1 MGIEKYIG
9 EATEYDK
16 KLKLEIRKPKSW
28 LKSVSAFANGIGGTL
43 IFGVAD
49 DGTIVGL
56 SNAQKD
62 SEKISEILKV
72 RMDPIPNIVMEIL
85 SENGKEFIL
94 LKVLPGQETPYYYFG
109 EGNRIA
115 FVRVGNES
123 VPADATALKR
133 LVLKGANL
141 SYDSM
146 SSVYKFEDYAFT
158 KLRTVYRKQ
167 TGSEFEENDFISF
180 ELVDKEGSL
189 TNAGALLA
197 DESPIRQSRL
207 FCTRWNGLDKAS
219 GVMEAWDDKEYEGS
233 LISLLQNGTEFVKNN
248 SKKRWKKTGS
258 GRVEMPDYP
267 EQAVHEA
274 LVNALIH
281 RDYTEIGS
289 EVHIDMFD
297 DRLEIY
303 SPGGMLDG
311 TLVQQLDTDRVA
323 SKRRNPIIADVFSR
337 MHFMDRRG
345 SGFRKI
351 KADYRNAVNYSEK
364 LEPVFESDSNAFYV
378 ILFNLN
384 YGTEVENPDFEQKN
398 LDFEAENLDFRTK
411 KLDFERY
418 VSGLK
423 LNQPTKDNILI
434 MFNEY
439 GFDKPFSRTDIVEYT
454 ELSLASAS
462 VLINKMK
469 QFELIEAACDQGRGR
484 YKFKER

>member
-1 MGIEKYIG
+1 
-9 EATEYDK
+9 
-16 KLKLEIRKPKSW
+16 
-28 LKSVSAFANGIGGTL
+28 
-43 IFGVAD
+43 
-49 DGTIVGL
+49 
-56 SNAQKD
+56 
-62 SEKISEILKV
+62 
-72 RMDPIPNIVMEIL
+72 
-85 SENGKEFIL
+85 
-94 LKVLPGQETPYYYFG
+94 
-109 EGNRIA
+109 
-115 FVRVGNES
+115 
-123 VPADATALKR
+123 
-133 LVLKGANL
+133 
-141 SYDSM
+141 M

-351 KADYRNAVNYSEK
+351 KADYRQSVNFNEK
-364 LEPVFESDSNAFYV
+364 MEPVFESNPNAFYV
-378 ILFNLN
+378 TLYNLN
-384 YGTEVENPDFEQKN
+384 YGADIENPDFEQKN

-469 QFELIEAACDQGRGR
+469 QFELIEAASDQGRGR

>member
-16 KLKLEIRKPKSW
+16 KLKLEVRKPKSW

-351 KADYRNAVNYSEK
+351 KADYRQSVNFNEK
-364 LEPVFESDSNAFYV
+364 MEPVFESNPNAFYV
-378 ILFNLN
+378 TLYNLN
-384 YGTEVENPDFEQKN
+384 YGADIENPDFEQKN

-423 LNQPTKDNILI
+423 LNQPTKDNILV

-469 QFELIEAACDQGRGR
+469 QFELIEAASDQGRGR

>member
-62 SEKISEILKV
+62 SEKISEILKA

-109 EGNRIA
+109 EGSRIA
-115 FVRVGNES
+115 YVRVGNES

-133 LVLKGANL
+133 LVLKGTNL

-146 SSVYKFEDYAFT
+146 SSAYKFHDYAFT

-180 ELVDKEGSL
+180 ELVDKEGNL

-303 SPGGMLDG
+303 SPGGMPDG
-311 TLVQQLDTDRVA
+311 SVVQNVDTDKVA

-337 MHFMDRRG
+337 MHFMERRG

-378 ILFNLN
+378 TLFNLN
-384 YGTEVENPDFEQKN
+384 YGAKMENIDSETKN
-398 LDFEAENLDFRTK
+398 LDFETKNIDFEAENIDFK
-411 KLDFERY
+411 HCIED
-418 VSGLK
+418 LK
-423 LNQPTKDNILI
+423 LNKPTKENILI
-434 MFNEY
+434 MFSEY
-439 GFDKPFSRTDIVEYT
+439 GFEKAFNRTDIVEHT
-454 ELSLASAS
+454 HLSLAAAS
-462 VLINKMK
+462 ILINKMK
-469 QFELIEAACDQGRGR
+469 NFNLIEAVSGQGRGMYR
-484 YKFKER
+484 FKKQ

>member
-1 MGIEKYIG
+1 
-9 EATEYDK
+9 
-16 KLKLEIRKPKSW
+16 
-28 LKSVSAFANGIGGTL
+28 
-43 IFGVAD
+43 
-49 DGTIVGL
+49 
-56 SNAQKD
+56 
-62 SEKISEILKV
+62 
-72 RMDPIPNIVMEIL
+72 MEIL

-248 SKKRWKKTGS
+248 SKKRWKKAGS

-337 MHFMDRRG
+337 MHFMERRG

-351 KADYRNAVNYSEK
+351 KADYHHAVNFNK
-364 LEPVFESDSNAFYV
+364 KMEPVFESNPNAFYV
-378 ILFNLN
+378 TLYNLN
-384 YGTEVENPDFEQKN
+384 YGADIENPDFEQKN

-469 QFELIEAACDQGRGR
+469 QFELIEAASDQGRGR

>member
-94 LKVLPGQETPYYYFG
+94 LKILPGQETPYYYFG

-267 EQAVHEA
+267 EQAVHET

-303 SPGGMLDG
+303 SPGGMPDG
-311 TLVQQLDTDRVA
+311 SVVQQLDTDRVA

-337 MHFMDRRG
+337 MHFMERRG

-384 YGTEVENPDFEQKN
+384 YGTEVENIDFETKN
-398 LDFEAENLDFRTK
+398 LDFETKNIDFEAENIDFK
-411 KLDFERY
+411 HCIED
-418 VSGLK
+418 LK
-423 LNQPTKDNILI
+423 LNKPTKENILI
-434 MFNEY
+434 MFSEY
-439 GFDKPFSRTDIVEYT
+439 GFEKAFNRTDIVEHT
-454 ELSLASAS
+454 HLSLAAAS
-462 VLINKMK
+462 ILINKMK
-469 QFELIEAACDQGRGR
+469 NFDLIEAVSGQGRGMYR
-484 YKFKER
+484 FKKQ

>member
-1 MGIEKYIG
+1 MRR
-9 EATEYDK
+9 A
-16 KLKLEIRKPKSW
+16 RS
-28 LKSVSAFANGIGGTL
+28 
-43 IFGVAD
+43 
-49 DGTIVGL
+49 
-56 SNAQKD
+56 AQKD

-85 SENGKEFIL
+85 SENDKEFIL
-94 LKVLPGQETPYYYFG
+94 LKILPGQETPYYYFG

-197 DESPIRQSRL
+197 DESPIRHSRL

-233 LISLLQNGTEFVKNN
+233 LILLLQNGTEFVKNN

-303 SPGGMLDG
+303 SPGGMPDG
-311 TLVQQLDTDRVA
+311 SVVQNVDTDKVA

-337 MHFMDRRG
+337 MHFMERRG

-384 YGTEVENPDFEQKN
+384 YGAEMENSDIESDKTGHS
-398 LDFEAENLDFRTK
+398 TK
-411 KLDFERY
+411 KQDF
-418 VSGLK
+418 GT
-423 LNQPTKDNILI
+423 TKTGHSI
-434 MFNEY
+434 
-439 GFDKPFSRTDIVEYT
+439 R
-454 ELSLASAS
+454 
-462 VLINKMK
+462 K
-469 QFELIEAACDQGRGR
+469 QNLEELIERLNFSKPTQDNIVLLFSAFGFDSVFSRADIIRHTGLTPSPASTLIRKMRESELIEEIKGQGKGKYR
-484 YKFKER
+484 FKKQ